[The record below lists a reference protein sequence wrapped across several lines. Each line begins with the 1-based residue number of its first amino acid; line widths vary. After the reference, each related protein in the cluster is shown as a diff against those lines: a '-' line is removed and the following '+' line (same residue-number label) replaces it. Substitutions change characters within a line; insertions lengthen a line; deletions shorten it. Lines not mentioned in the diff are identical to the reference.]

1 MATFLKKII
10 FFIFVLV
17 ISACATM
24 TNAQRE
30 YEKLYT
36 GIEEVAGQ
44 AQACYN
50 QLGDDQ
56 KYAPLFAN
64 FALIRKPATQTE
76 LNNQDHVSDEM
87 VRLILDWYALH
98 QQCDNAM
105 ISGFGRLDGRLEIVA
120 IKWLQ
125 DRARLLERI
134 ITERPTYG
142 QINAELDVLK
152 VRELNELYEWGART
166 ELDFSNRHAYEV
178 AERERIAQQRQ
189 DAFLSTASKVASVL
203 FEALVD
209 LATIQVALAT
219 AQQQYAATHPV
230 YVPITP
236 IQPRI
241 SRTSCFGDLKT
252 GFSCTHY

>member
-1 MATFLKKII
+1 MATPFKKVLLSIFL
-10 FFIFVLV
+10 VM

-24 TNAQRE
+24 TDAQRE
-30 YEKLYT
+30 REELYM
-36 GIEEVAGQ
+36 GIQKVADQ

-50 QLGDDQ
+50 QLSNDQ
-56 KYAPLFAN
+56 KHAMLYAN
-64 FALIRKPATQTE
+64 FALKRKPATQTE
-76 LNNQDHVSDEM
+76 LNNPAHVSDEM

-105 ISGFGRLDGRLEIVA
+105 LSGFGRLDGRLEIVA

-134 ITERPTYG
+134 ITARPTYG

-152 VRELNELYEWGART
+152 VREANEYKEWLARA
-166 ELDFSNRHAYEV
+166 ELGFSRRHADEV
-178 AERERIAQQRQ
+178 TKRDRVSQQRQ

-203 FEALVD
+203 FEALAD
-209 LATIQVALAT
+209 LATIQVALAV

-230 YVPITP
+230 YVPIQP

-241 SRTSCFGDLKT
+241 SNTSCSQDFRG